1 MKKFFE
7 YNEWWKYIALLTILS
22 IIGFIGVFYTPEDS
36 RFFFIF
42 ENMAWLPFELGLTI
56 FAINKILEL
65 IENKRVKDRFR
76 KLTRTDI
83 NNLMFTLKNKLAGVI
98 SDDTIYDPKRDV
110 DSIFYE
116 LANQPEQLIT
126 DELIKSIR
134 TYSTGFDGNSVKSKE
149 LNFFGI
155 LFLQLNSIEEKLQI
169 FLDRYSIYM
178 EDDLIEDL
186 INLINK
192 TQSFGMLNK
201 FSSIQIHHTSQYE
214 IDESGIDNLKT
225 KLSEYSD
232 QVVKFVEKLQS
243 I

>member
-1 MKKFFE
+1 M
-7 YNEWWKYIALLTILS
+7 
-22 IIGFIGVFYTPEDS
+22 
-36 RFFFIF
+36 
-42 ENMAWLPFELGLTI
+42 
-56 FAINKILEL
+56 
-65 IENKRVKDRFR
+65 
-76 KLTRTDI
+76 
-83 NNLMFTLKNKLAGVI
+83 
-98 SDDTIYDPKRDV
+98 
-110 DSIFYE
+110 
-116 LANQPEQLIT
+116 
-126 DELIKSIR
+126 
-134 TYSTGFDGNSVKSKE
+134 
-149 LNFFGI
+149 
-155 LFLQLNSIEEKLQI
+155 
-169 FLDRYSIYM
+169 DRYSIYM